1 MGRGRGS
8 AVEGRQ
14 RPGRSWDSARQSI
27 HPSEV
32 DMRSPGRPGAG
43 RANREI
49 QRDASRITTV
59 AAGFPMQRRMSSA
72 RP

>member
-32 DMRSPGRPGAG
+32 DVRSPGRPGGPAVRIERYSG
-43 RANREI
+43 MRRALLRSPPV
-49 QRDASRITTV
+49 SRCS
-59 AAGFPMQRRMSSA
+59 GG
-72 RP
+72 